1 MAARSTSGL
10 MPSST
15 KSRAGLGTLYAA
27 LVKAD

>member
-15 KSRAGLGTLYAA
+15 KSSAGFGTLFSS